1 MKILNWLAMVLTL
14 GVIGM
19 SYGLY
24 RLEPTLLIGT
34 PWGSVHVAYLL
45 AGGFAAGIGVMGLF
59 LLASWWDFQR
69 TARRRAGE
77 LRKLRSE
84 IEALRRVHPEEV
96 VRIPDRPEVQ

>member
-34 PWGSVHVAYLL
+34 PWEACTWRTCWREGLL
-45 AGGFAAGIGVMGLF
+45 RG
-59 LLASWWDFQR
+59 
-69 TARRRAGE
+69 
-77 LRKLRSE
+77 
-84 IEALRRVHPEEV
+84 
-96 VRIPDRPEVQ
+96 